1 MNLGLEGKVALVTG
15 GARDVGG
22 TIVRTLAAEG
32 AAVAVNYR
40 NSAAEAEAL
49 AAEIAAAGGKAAAYG
64 ADVTDYA
71 AVCAMVGRIAGDF
84 GRLDILVNNAGF
96 VLRQRFAE
104 TRPADWRRQIDVG
117 LYGVIHCIHAAIPH
131 LAASGGGRIVN
142 LAGDSARVG
151 EAGLAVTSAARGG
164 VLALTKS
171 LAKELGRSA
180 ITVNAIALGL
190 VETSHSDAAWLDA
203 NRDRIVRNYPLH
215 RLNRSDDVA
224 PMVALLASPAASW
237 ITGQVI
243 SISGG
248 YSTAG

>member
-1 MNLGLEGKVALVTG
+1 MKLGLEGKVALVTG

-22 TIVRTLAAEG
+22 EIVRALAAEG
-32 AAVAVNYR
+32 ATVAVNYR
-40 NSAAEAEAL
+40 NSRAEAEAL
-49 AAEIAAAGGKAAAYG
+49 TQEVAAAGGKAGAVMADVADYG
-64 ADVTDYA
+64 AVR
-71 AVCAMVGRIAGDF
+71 AMIDQVVADF

-96 VLRQRFAE
+96 VLRQRFVE
-104 TRPADWRRQIDVG
+104 TTPEDWRRQIDVG
-117 LYGVIHCIHAAIPH
+117 LYGVIHCVHAAIPH
-131 LAASGGGRIVN
+131 LSAGQGGRIIS

-151 EAGLAVTSAARGG
+151 EAGLAVTAAARGG

-171 LAKELGRSA
+171 LAKELGRAA
-180 ITVNAIALGL
+180 ITVNALALGL

-203 NRDRIVRNYPLH
+203 NRERIVRNYPLR
-215 RLNRSDDVA
+215 RLGRAEDVA
-224 PMVALLASPAASW
+224 PMVAFLASDAAAW